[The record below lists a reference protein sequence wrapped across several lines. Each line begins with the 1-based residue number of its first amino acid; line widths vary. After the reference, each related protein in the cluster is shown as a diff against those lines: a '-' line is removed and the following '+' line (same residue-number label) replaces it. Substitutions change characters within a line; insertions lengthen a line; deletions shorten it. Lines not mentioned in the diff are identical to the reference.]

1 MVLEVAIVGIGM
13 VPVRKKTSSSLRQ
26 LGAEA
31 IHTSLADAGLE
42 RVGAIY
48 VGNMLADELSGQKH
62 VAALMASH
70 AGLAGVEALQ
80 VRAATASGAAAL
92 HMAYL
97 AVASSQVELAMAVGV
112 ELMSAGP
119 PPTHVLSL
127 ALDAEQEIPRGLT
140 MVDANASLMSLYLA
154 RYGAR
159 YEDFANFAVNAHRN
173 AANNPHALFRN
184 PVDVEAVLGSRSIS
198 PPLRLYDCS
207 PICDGAAAVV
217 LCPADRAR
225 SFHHTPVRILAST
238 VATDHFAVQGRPDPL
253 ALEAARCAS
262 ARAYQQAGI
271 APKDVDFF
279 ELHDAFSIMAC
290 LLLEASGFAERGQ
303 GWRMAAEGEILR
315 EGQLPISTMGGLKA
329 RGHPIGASGLY
340 QVAEIVTQM
349 RGQAGC
355 NQLDRADLAMTNSVG
370 GAGATVVTHILAR

>member
-1 MVLEVAIVGIGM
+1 VTFEVAIVGIGM
-13 VPVRKKTSSSLRQ
+13 VPVRKNSSFSLCQ
-26 LGAEA
+26 LGTKA
-31 IHTSLADAGLE
+31 IHAALADADLE

-62 VAALMASH
+62 VATLLSSH

-80 VRAATASGAAAL
+80 VRAATASGGAAL
-92 HMAYL
+92 RVACL
-97 AVASSQVELAMAVGV
+97 AVASGQVELAMAAGV

-119 PPTHVLSL
+119 PPTQVLSL
-127 ALDAEQEIPRGLT
+127 ALDAEREIPRGLT
-140 MVDANASLMSLYLA
+140 MVDANANLMSLYLA
-154 RYGAR
+154 RYGVR

-173 AANNPHALFRN
+173 AANNPCALFRN
-184 PVDVEAVLGSRSIS
+184 PVTVEAILGSRPIS

-207 PICDGAAAVV
+207 PICDGAAAVII
-217 LCPADRAR
+217 CPTDRAR

-238 VATDHFAVQGRPDPL
+238 VATDRFAVQDRPDPL

-262 ARAYQQAGI
+262 TRAYEQAGI
-271 APKDVDFF
+271 VPQDVDFF

-290 LLLEASGFAERGQ
+290 LLLEASGFAKRGQ
-303 GWRMAAEGEILR
+303 GWRMAAEGEIFR

-329 RGHPIGASGLY
+329 RGHPIGASALY

-349 RGQAGC
+349 RGEAGR
-355 NQLDRADLAMTNSVG
+355 NQLAHAELAMTNSIG

>member
-1 MVLEVAIVGIGM
+1 MTLEVAVVGIGM
-13 VPVRKKTSSSLRQ
+13 VPVKKRASASLRQ
-26 LGAEA
+26 LGAQA
-31 IHTSLADAGLE
+31 VQAALADASLE
-42 RVGAIY
+42 RVDALY

-62 VAALMASH
+62 IAALVASH

-92 HMAYL
+92 RMAYL
-97 AVASSQVELAMAVGV
+97 AVASGQVELAMASGV

-119 PPTHVLSL
+119 PPTHALTL
-127 ALDAEQEIPRGLT
+127 ALDAKREIPRGLT
-140 MVDANASLMSLYLA
+140 LVDCNAHFMSLYLA
-154 RYGAR
+154 QYDAR

-173 AANNPHALFRN
+173 AASNPYALFRS
-184 PVDVEAVLGSRSIS
+184 PVDAETVISSRLIS

-238 VATDHFAVQGRPDPL
+238 VATDHFAVRDRPDPL
-253 ALEAARCAS
+253 ALEAARRAS
-262 ARAYQQAGI
+262 ARAYQQARI
-271 APKDVDFF
+271 TPEDVDFF

-303 GWRMAAEGEILR
+303 GWRMAAEGEIFR
-315 EGQLPISTMGGLKA
+315 QGRLPISTMGGLKA
-329 RGHPIGASGLY
+329 RGHPIGASALY
-340 QVAEIVTQM
+340 QVAEIVLQM
-349 RGQAGC
+349 RGQAGP
-355 NQLDRADLAMTNSVG
+355 NQLARADLAMTHSVG
-370 GAGATVVTHILAR
+370 GAGTTVLTHILAR